1 MNNIG
6 VIGAGAFGT
15 AMAYVFANDGNHV
28 TLWGRDQTKMDA
40 MAQSGVNADYLPDL
54 PLPNGLLPTSDFTRL
69 SDMDAILMVVPAQQL
84 RGLLTQTNFDKITC
98 PIIFCAKGIETD
110 SGKLQTEIGAERL
123 PNHQLAVITGPGF
136 AGEIASGKPT
146 ALTIAADDP
155 TLGERLQE
163 MLSTPSLRLYLSN
176 DMRGAQLGGALK
188 NVLAIACGIVAGSG
202 LGQSAQAA
210 LMTRGFA
217 ETSRLGLA
225 MGAKIETLS
234 GLSGFGDLVLTC
246 TSKQSRNF
254 SFGYTLGQ
262 TGAFSTGKTY
272 EGVATAKACLKL
284 AEQFN
289 VEMPIAQTVADILD
303 GQMDVPS
310 ALTSL
315 MSRPLKAEN

>member
-15 AMAYVFANDGNHV
+15 ALACVFANGGNHV
-28 TLWGRDQTKMDA
+28 TLWGRDQAKMNA
-40 MAQSGVNADYLPDL
+40 MAQLGVNSDYLPDL
-54 PLPNGLLPTSDFTRL
+54 PLPNGLLPTSDFSRL
-69 SDMDAILMVVPAQQL
+69 LDMDAILMVVPAQHL
-84 RGLLTQTNFDKITC
+84 RGLLAQLDFTKIPC
-98 PIIFCAKGIETD
+98 PIIFCAKGIESE
-110 SGKLQTEIGAERL
+110 SGKLQTEIGNAFL
-123 PNHQLAVITGPGF
+123 PDHDIAVITGPGF
-136 AGEIASGKPT
+136 AQEIAGGKPT
-146 ALTIAADDP
+146 ALTIASDNP
-155 TLGERLQE
+155 VLGERLQE

-254 SFGYTLGQ
+254 SFGHTLGR

-284 AEQFN
+284 AQQFN

-303 GQMDVPS
+303 GQLDVPT

-315 MSRPLKAEN
+315 MSRPLKSEF